1 VIGLRWAC
9 RASVSIVLMSR
20 TPAMS
25 STGEFGARTSAFY
38 RLVLE
43 TLQERHIEFLV
54 GGSFAFY
61 RHTGIERPTKD
72 IDVFLRRTD
81 LPFALESLREAGVE
95 TDLAYPHWL
104 AKARSA
110 GASVDLI
117 FSSGNGLSAVDDDWF
132 ACAPE
137 SSVLGTTVKISPV
150 EELIWS
156 KAFVMERERFD
167 GADIVHLIAAQ
178 GERIDWN
185 RLLARF
191 GPNGRVLL
199 AHIVLFGY
207 VYPDKRRLV
216 PAHVIE
222 RLIAELRREE
232 DAPPPQTGAC
242 NGTLLSR
249 EQYLF
254 DIEQGGALDARVA
267 PLGAMTLDEV
277 ATWTNAIPRARRVGL
292 RRARS
297 RGRAVT
303 SGSKGEDNELE
314 RTGQV
319 CGGR

>member
-1 VIGLRWAC
+1 
-9 RASVSIVLMSR
+9 
-20 TPAMS
+20 MS
-25 STGEFGARTSAFY
+25 SSGEFGARTRAFY
-38 RLVLE
+38 RRVLE
-43 TLQERHIEFLV
+43 TLQERHVEFLV
-54 GGSFAFY
+54 GGSFAFH

-72 IDVFLRRTD
+72 IDVFLRRAD
-81 LPFALESLREAGVE
+81 LPFALESLRESGFE
-95 TDLAYPHWL
+95 TDISYPHWL

-117 FSSGNGLSAVDDDWF
+117 FSSGNGVSVVDDDWF
-132 ACAPE
+132 AFAPE
-137 SSVLGTTVKISPV
+137 ATVLGMTVKISPV

-178 GERIDWN
+178 GERINWN

-191 GPNGRVLL
+191 GPNARVLL
-199 AHIVLFGY
+199 AHIVLFGF

-216 PAHVIE
+216 PSHVLE
-222 RLIAELRREE
+222 RLIE
-232 DAPPPQTGAC
+232 DLGSEDEPMSQTGAC

-254 DIEQGGALDARVA
+254 DIEQCGALDARVA
-267 PLGAMTLDEV
+267 PLGAISSDDV
-277 ATWTNAIPRARRVGL
+277 ALWTNAIPRARRVGL

-297 RGRAVT
+297 RRKAST
-303 SGSKGEDNELE
+303 SVSESKDHPNDIEA
-314 RTGQV
+314 TGQV

>member
-1 VIGLRWAC
+1 
-9 RASVSIVLMSR
+9 
-20 TPAMS
+20 MS
-25 STGEFGARTSAFY
+25 SSGEFGARTSAFY
-38 RLVLE
+38 RRVLE
-43 TLQERHIEFLV
+43 TLQERHVEYLV

-81 LPFALESLREAGVE
+81 LPFALESLREAGFE

-104 AKARSA
+104 AKARNA

-132 ACAPE
+132 ANAPE
-137 SSVLGTTVKISPV
+137 ATVLGITVKISPV

-178 GERIDWN
+178 GEHIDWN
-185 RLLARF
+185 HLLARF

-216 PAHVIE
+216 PSHVIE
-222 RLIAELRREE
+222 RLIADLRRDE
-232 DAPPPQTGAC
+232 DEPSASTAAC
-242 NGTLLSR
+242 RGTLLSR

-254 DIEQGGALDARVA
+254 DIEQCGALDARIA
-267 PLGAMTLDEV
+267 PLGEMSPDDV
-277 ATWTNAIPRARRVGL
+277 ALWTNAIPRARRVGL

-297 RGRAVT
+297 RRKAGTPRL
-303 SGSKGEDNELE
+303 SESKGHTNGIEAP
-314 RTGQV
+314 GQV
-319 CGGR
+319 RGGR

>member
-1 VIGLRWAC
+1 
-9 RASVSIVLMSR
+9 
-20 TPAMS
+20 MS
-25 STGEFGARTSAFY
+25 SSGEFGARTSAFY
-38 RLVLE
+38 RRVLE
-43 TLQERHIEFLV
+43 TLQERHVEFLV

-81 LPFALESLREAGVE
+81 LPFALESLREAGFE

-104 AKARSA
+104 AKARNA

-117 FSSGNGLSAVDDDWF
+117 FSSGNGVSTVDDAWF
-132 ACAPE
+132 ASAPE
-137 SSVLGTTVKISPV
+137 ATVLGMTVKISPV
-150 EELIWS
+150 EELVWS

-178 GERIDWN
+178 GEHIDWN
-185 RLLARF
+185 HLLARF

-216 PAHVIE
+216 PSHVIE
-222 RLIAELRREE
+222 RLIADLRRDQDESP
-232 DAPPPQTGAC
+232 ASTTAC
-242 NGTLLSR
+242 HGTLLSR

-254 DIEQGGALDARVA
+254 DIEQCGALDARIA
-267 PLGAMTLDEV
+267 PLGEMSPDDV
-277 ATWTNAIPRARRVGL
+277 ALWTNAIPRARRVGL

-297 RGRAVT
+297 RRKAATLLSESTGQT
-303 SGSKGEDNELE
+303 SKGQTHDIESH
-314 RTGQV
+314 GQV
-319 CGGR
+319 RSGR